1 MKNLDLIND
10 LFFKDRP
17 ISYLKNKEGQMI
29 DDNNRY
35 VLGLMAGPSC
45 ELQNLLHEMSH
56 LAEIDR
62 KRLIKKPVTSWGLSF
77 GKYWQIGTSWGYEP
91 QTDQSVQR
99 EIRVWAYQHSISK
112 ALNLENG
119 SSKELASSAHWLDAF
134 FLYKHYTVGTVSEA
148 VAKQNM
154 AWQIE
159 ELSDTVYTYDRFCQE
174 WDDRMKLIA

>member
-17 ISYLKNKEGQMI
+17 ISYLKNREGQMI
-29 DDNNRY
+29 DNNNRY

-56 LAEIDR
+56 LVEIDR
-62 KRLIKKPVTSWGLSF
+62 KRLVKKPPTSWGLKP
-77 GKYWQIGTSWGYEP
+77 GKFWQIGTSWGYEP

-119 SSKELASSAHWLDAF
+119 SSKELANSAHWLDAF
-134 FLYKHYTVGTVSEA
+134 FLYKHYTVGTVSDV

-159 ELSDTVYTYDRFCQE
+159 ELSDTVFTYDRFCQE